1 MGKAGRPARVRP
13 RLVALTS
20 LLAAA
25 CSVTGNDPSLRC
37 FAPPPPALSILADAR
52 PMWPGVGDSDL
63 PDVRKRRR
71 AAAVCCAAYILLI
84 QVRLVGY
91 R

>member
-25 CSVTGNDPSLRC
+25 CCVTGNDPSLRC
-37 FAPPPPALSILADAR
+37 FAPPPPALSILGDAR
-52 PMWPGVGDSDL
+52 PLRPVVVRSVEACMARGDFEE
-63 PDVRKRRR
+63 
-71 AAAVCCAAYILLI
+71 A
-84 QVRLVGY
+84 
-91 R
+91 

>member
-37 FAPPPPALSILADAR
+37 FAPPPPALSILGDAR
-52 PMWPGVGDSDL
+52 PLRKGGSDL
-63 PDVRKRRR
+63 PVMRKRRR
-71 AAAVCCAAYILLI
+71 AAAVCCAASIEF
-84 QVRLVGY
+84 VRARLVGE